1 MLIVI
6 YHSMFVYLAWK
17 NLDGKELKS
26 MLEYKKAEKMIRLM
40 KDICINPHII
50 FEPTSVTPKTLLQ
63 EK

>member
-17 NLDGKELKS
+17 NLDGKELKA
-26 MLEYKKAEKMIRLM
+26 MLEYKKAEKVMEKMRTFGV
-40 KDICINPHII
+40 NPHMI
-50 FEPTSVTPKTLLQ
+50 FESVTPKTLLQ

>member
-26 MLEYKKAEKMIRLM
+26 MLEYKKAEKMAKIMIDRG
-40 KDICINPHII
+40 ITPQII
-50 FEPTSVTPKTLLQ
+50 FEPTSVTPKTLLH
-63 EK
+63 E

>member
-1 MLIVI
+1 
-6 YHSMFVYLAWK
+6 MFVYLAWK

-26 MLEYKKAEKMIRLM
+26 MLEYKKAEQMIRLM